1 MAKHANDL
9 EHRSRRLDQT
19 ASRRPASADRSRGV
33 ALAGP
38 APPRAPGRPRPVV
51 VPADRAG
58 SSRLPSLPGPAGS
71 GAPHL
76 SSPSRPPGLTDP
88 TDVDGPGERPVRP
101 DAAARR
107 AGAPTRRTGYN
118 PALDGVRALAMLCV
132 LVFHMDALPGGYLGV
147 DVFFVLSGFLISRQ
161 LLAERDRTGRVC
173 LPRFYLRR
181 AYRLLPAFWMLVL
194 VGFTAVV
201 VLGVGTAGERDEFL
215 HTLAAAMLYVNNYF
229 QVVQQNTGAG
239 WLGHTW
245 SLSLEEQ
252 FYLLWPLLL
261 LVLCRRP
268 WIDRRLPVVLLGG
281 VVVVMLWRDAL
292 NASGASA
299 TRTYFGL
306 DTRADA
312 LLVGCALAAWLRAR
326 QRDAG
331 EAGDAGEPGEAGDRG
346 TVLPGRQRRPE
357 EAAVPVVPEAV
368 RPGTERPGTERPGTE
383 RPGTVPPGTVRPEM
397 MRPVRVRP
405 TFAWPVSWPGSA
417 RRVPVRPVAALPV
430 VGAVAFVLLA
440 VAMVAAPSGWGPR
453 PTALARGGY
462 TVIALLAGVVILA
475 LEVGATTGWLFRV
488 LAVRPLAWLGRIS
501 YGFYLWHFPVV
512 AHWGRDLTIA
522 VGRGP
527 AILVVGLISL
537 GLASA
542 SYYLLERPIQ
552 RRRPDAAR
560 REAGEAARP
569 AWSS

>member
-9 EHRSRRLDQT
+9 ENRSRRLDQT
-19 ASRRPASADRSRGV
+19 ARRGPVSADRARGV
-33 ALAGP
+33 LLAGP
-38 APPRAPGRPRPVV
+38 APPRAPGKPRPAV

-58 SSRLPSLPGPAGS
+58 SSRLPSLPSPGGSSLAGS
-71 GAPHL
+71 GAPRL
-76 SSPSRPPGLTDP
+76 PSPSRPPGLTGP
-88 TDVDGPGERPVRP
+88 TGVDGPRERPVPP
-101 DAAARR
+101 DTAARR

-147 DVFFVLSGFLISRQ
+147 DVFFVLSGFLITRQ
-161 LLAERDRTGRVC
+161 LLAERDRTGRVS
-173 LPRFYLRR
+173 LPMFYLRR
-181 AYRLLPAFWMLVL
+181 AYRLLPAFWLLAL

-201 VLGVGTAGERDEFL
+201 VLGAGTAGERDEFL

-268 WIDRRLPVVLLGG
+268 WIDRRLPAVLLGG
-281 VVVVMLWRDAL
+281 VVAVMLWRDVL
-292 NASGASA
+292 NASGASG

-326 QRDAG
+326 RRDAG
-331 EAGDAGEPGEAGDRG
+331 EAGEAGEARDRG

-357 EAAVPVVPEAV
+357 DAAVPVVQEA
-368 RPGTERPGTERPGTE
+368 
-383 RPGTVPPGTVRPEM
+383 VPPGTVRPETV
-397 MRPVRVRP
+397 RPVWVRP
-405 TFAWPVSWPGSA
+405 TFAWPASWPVS
-417 RRVPVRPVAALPV
+417 VRPVAVLPV

-462 TVIALLAGVVILA
+462 TMVALLAGVVILA
-475 LEVGATTGWLFRV
+475 LEMGATSSWLFQV

-512 AHWGRDLTIA
+512 AHWGRDLTVA
-522 VGRGP
+522 VGRWP

-552 RRRPDAAR
+552 RRRPGVAR
-560 REAGEAARP
+560 RGTGDAARP